1 MLPGAIAFGAYLGC
15 VWCLISFTARGL
27 LHQDALEVPCSFR
40 FRSLLRV
47 QADPLRKLHVAN
59 LRTGVAGLVVLRHVD
74 LDTSRCRRTPWM
86 PNINHPAA
94 LGHQWPGPWPARQL
108 RFRSPGFSHLWSEPM
123 TRSHKCF
130 GSGVLGDSRCC
141 SLLVPWTPSGF
152 REQWSRGVRWTS
164 SS

>member
-1 MLPGAIAFGAYLGC
+1 MHLKPQAQAPRPTSYPPPSASLSSPHCSLALIHILRRRLPGPWFA
-15 VWCLISFTARGL
+15 VCL
-27 LHQDALEVPCSFR
+27 
-40 FRSLLRV
+40 RSSLVLYV
-47 QADPLRKLHVAN
+47 SSASHVE
-59 LRTGVAGLVVLRHVD
+59 

-152 REQWSRGVRWTS
+152 RKQWSRGVRWTS